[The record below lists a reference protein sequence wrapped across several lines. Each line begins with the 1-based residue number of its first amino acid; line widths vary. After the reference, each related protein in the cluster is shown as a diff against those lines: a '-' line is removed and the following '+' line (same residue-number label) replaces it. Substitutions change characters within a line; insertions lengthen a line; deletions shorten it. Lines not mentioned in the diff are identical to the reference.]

1 MVELVFFSSI
11 ISIYSLTTNTTEY
24 IEMEDLLK
32 GFSDPCVMDCKMG
45 VRTYLESELTKLE
58 QKPEL
63 RPVSVFSKF
72 FFSSLS

>member
-1 MVELVFFSSI
+1 
-11 ISIYSLTTNTTEY
+11 
-24 IEMEDLLK
+24 MEDLLK

-72 FFSSLS
+72 FFLSLS